1 MRRWVERLIQ
11 SLKRDPSYTLDP
23 RLTTGDLLS
32 ILWHRGWAFW
42 RGWWW
47 RWRLAEC
54 RGALFVG
61 RRVQIFHPRY
71 LHVGRS
77 VTIEDDVRIN
87 ALSREGVWLGDNVS
101 IGRFTM
107 IEATGLLTRLGK
119 GVRIGRNSNLGDY
132 NFVGGAGGVTIGEN
146 VLIGQY
152 VSFHPQNH
160 VFSDPDVPIKQQG
173 TTEQGIVVEDDV
185 WIGAR
190 VTILDGV
197 RVGRGAVIAAGAV
210 VTRDVPPY
218 AVVAGVPARVIKW
231 RRPPADVERSA
242 PEEGRP

>member
-1 MRRWVERLIQ
+1 MRAWVERLIQ
-11 SLKRDPSYTLDP
+11 HLKRDPSYILDP
-23 RLTTGDLLS
+23 RLSTADLLG
-32 ILWHRGWAFW
+32 ILWRRGWAVL
-42 RGWWW
+42 RGLWW
-47 RWRLAEC
+47 RWRL
-54 RGALFVG
+54 GACHGVLFVG

-87 ALSREGVWLGDNVS
+87 ALSQEGVWLGDNVS

-119 GVRIGRNSNLGDY
+119 GVRIGANSNLGDY
-132 NFVGGAGGVTIGEN
+132 NFVGGAGGVIIGEN
-146 VLIGQY
+146 VLVGQY

-160 VFSDPDVPIKQQG
+160 IFVDPNVPIKAQG
-173 TTEQGIVVEDDV
+173 TTQQGIVVEDDV

-197 RVGRGAVIAAGAV
+197 RIGRGAVIAAGAV
-210 VTRDVPPY
+210 VTHDVPPY
-218 AVVAGVPARVIKW
+218 AVVGGVPARVIKW
-231 RRPPADVERSA
+231 RKTPDTDRPG
-242 PEEGRP
+242 EGGTSVP